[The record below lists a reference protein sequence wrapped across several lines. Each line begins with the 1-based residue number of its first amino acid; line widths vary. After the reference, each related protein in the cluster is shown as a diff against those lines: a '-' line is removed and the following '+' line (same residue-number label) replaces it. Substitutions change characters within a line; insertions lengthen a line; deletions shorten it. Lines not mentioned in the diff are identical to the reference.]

1 MTTVEEADLFL
12 ESMERLEDWAKAKL
26 KNSRGKKRVALQT
39 ALAGMYGQLHFLI
52 TIAQKELTNA
62 PTI

>member
-39 ALAGMYGQLHFLI
+39 ALADMYGQLQFLI